1 MDQSRRIEII
11 GAEIQEEVA
20 RRVKAAGLYAVMM
33 DETADVSHKEQVAIF
48 VRFVNDTNATDCR
61 LGERLLALVD
71 TAATTGEA
79 LAKLLLDTMER
90 HDLNVQHVVGQG
102 HTMEEVAYA
111 VQLSASRPE
120 EKN

>member
-1 MDQSRRIEII
+1 
-11 GAEIQEEVA
+11 
-20 RRVKAAGLYAVMM
+20 MM
-33 DETADVSHKEQVAIF
+33 DETADVSHKEQVAIL

-71 TAATTGEA
+71 TTGEA
-79 LAKLLLDTMER
+79 LAKLLVDTMER

-102 HTMEEVAYA
+102 YTMEEVTYA

>member
-1 MDQSRRIEII
+1 MLS
-11 GAEIQEEVA
+11 
-20 RRVKAAGLYAVMM
+20 VKA
-33 DETADVSHKEQVAIF
+33 I
-48 VRFVNDTNATDCR
+48 
-61 LGERLLALVD
+61 RLLALVD

-79 LAKLLLDTMER
+79 LAKLLVDTMER

-102 HTMEEVAYA
+102 YTMEEVTYA

>member
-1 MDQSRRIEII
+1 LDQSRRIEII

-102 HTMEEVAYA
+102 HTT
-111 VQLSASRPE
+111 R
-120 EKN
+120 K